1 MSRKQTDVTIIDIYN
16 VFQCHGLSSE
26 YPLGRRVM
34 TGQYEK
40 GDMML
45 YLHKGS
51 VLTLVKSEL
60 NISISVVFYCS
71 IKGEIRCES

>member
-1 MSRKQTDVTIIDIYN
+1 
-16 VFQCHGLSSE
+16 
-26 YPLGRRVM
+26 M